1 MTYDY
6 YVALDQKRYDFRDVE
21 SMTVHYHRLAA
32 GDAKDKESAN
42 NIRATWQEM
51 RLGNSDVPVVAL
63 QEHIEALPF
72 AIDHFPPFTLW
83 LQFSFRLTKAYL
95 SKDER
100 DFYIVDNPIR
110 RDKVFKVPYVAPSSW
125 KGNLRAVL
133 WNLGYEADD
142 PRIRRLFG
150 NEPGAEEGFRAGRL
164 RFFPTFFNQHGLEII
179 NPHDRQRRVGKNPIL
194 FESVPPGTPGA
205 FSLLYLPFDRVGKG
219 EEAEQ
224 EEEEET
230 RRQVAEDL
238 RLVADGVPAMFC
250 SFGFGAKTSS
260 GFGTAVDNF
269 LSKRD
274 QRRYDLPG
282 GRAQLKAVL
291 GEPEAVR
298 AFQTSYGKLGDFSPD
313 EWEILIENDPEMRR
327 AYEAACEARERH
339 QHNLQTGQVSR
350 EMEKFDDVT
359 AVLKTWAVDLHEEAS
374 DA

>member
-42 NIRATWQEM
+42 NIRATWQDM
-51 RLGNSDVPVVAL
+51 RLENSNVPVVAL
-63 QEHIEALPF
+63 QEHVEALPF
-72 AIDHFPPFTLW
+72 DISLFPSFTLW

-110 RDKVFKVPYVAPSSW
+110 RDKVFRAPYVAPSSW

-164 RFFPTFFNQHGLEII
+164 RFFPTFFKQHGLEII

-205 FSLLYLPFDRVGKG
+205 FSLLYLPFDRVGRG
-219 EEAEQ
+219 EE
-224 EEEEET
+224 EEKEET

-238 RLVADGVPAMFC
+238 RLVAESVPAMFC

-260 GFGTAVDNF
+260 GFGAAVDNF

-274 QRRYDLPG
+274 QQRYDLPA
-282 GRAQLKAVL
+282 GRAQLKAIL
-291 GEPEAVR
+291 GESEATR
-298 AFQTSYGKLGDFSPD
+298 AFRASYGKLEDFSPD
-313 EWEILIENDPEMRR
+313 EWEILLEGNPEMRR

-339 QHNLQTGQVSR
+339 QHNLQTGQISR
-350 EMEKFDDVT
+350 EIENFDDVT
-359 AVLKTWAVDLHEEAS
+359 AALKTWATDLREEVR
-374 DA
+374 DV